1 MYLNRLSGEQKELFL
16 DLCIHMSKV
25 DGVFAEEEK
34 HYIQDYCVEMKLH
47 TVRYSTEKSLEDVI
61 SKIIETSTATDL
73 KIIFFEIMGLALSD
87 REFKTTEQELI
98 NNLVKLFN
106 LSIEFKEK
114 VLEQLKKIID
124 IYASL
129 NQLIFE

>member
-16 DLCIHMSKV
+16 DLCIHMSRV

-34 HYIQDYCVEMKLH
+34 HYIQDYCVEMKLD

-61 SKIIETSTATDL
+61 SKIIEKSTSTDL
-73 KIIFFEIMGLALSD
+73 KIIFFEITGLALSD
-87 REFKTTEQELI
+87 KEFKTSEQELI

-106 LSIEFKEK
+106 LSIEFKET
-114 VLEQLKKIID
+114 VLEYLKKIID

>member
-34 HYIQDYCVEMKLH
+34 HYIQDYCVEMKLD

-61 SKIIETSTATDL
+61 SEIIETSTATDL

>member
-34 HYIQDYCVEMKLH
+34 HYIQDYCVEMKLD

>member
-1 MYLNRLSGEQKELFL
+1 MYLNGLSGEQKELFL

-34 HYIQDYCVEMKLH
+34 HYIQDYCVEMKLG
-47 TVRYSTEKSLEDVI
+47 TVRYSTEKSLEEVI
-61 SKIIETSTATDL
+61 SKIIEISTATDL

-87 REFKTTEQELI
+87 REFKTSEQELI
-98 NNLVKLFN
+98 NSLVKRFN